1 MLETQLEPV
10 PSALPPRSE
19 SSSSTLEAEG
29 ISKLEA
35 MQNQLT
41 EREFDDLE
49 SELKL
54 RAAVLG
60 WTGDP
65 LRQPAQI
72 VLGMAEAILQRRQ
85 SHRPVNR

>member
-1 MLETQLEPV
+1 MLETHLETA
-10 PSALPPRSE
+10 PSALPPRSD
-19 SSSSTLEAEG
+19 SSFSTLEDEA

-41 EREFDDLE
+41 ESEFDDLE

-65 LRQPAQI
+65 LRQPADI
-72 VLGMAEAILQRRQ
+72 VLGIAEAILRHRQ
-85 SHRPVNR
+85 LHRTVNR